1 MGRPLLEPARM
12 TDTPEDPP
20 DTSKVRKDADMAHDE
35 DHKDDCPQ
43 TPSDDT
49 SSETPKENLVHFN
62 PWRDFNDAA
71 PQIDVFGDEPDPGRI
86 AEFMDVVFGYCD
98 GLIPVRSFIDKG
110 QGFDGRPHNIWIEAD
125 SSVADKMTTFANWA
139 AREGAAVYVI
149 PGTVAEPGQAKAD
162 DVQQMQTVVVDIDTG
177 DIAAKR
183 AHLERHLGPPS
194 MVVESGGVT
203 PEGQHKAHVWWKLTE
218 PAEGSDIARVTR
230 LRGDIAAKA
239 GGDMHFRSAH
249 QPIRVAGSV
258 YYKNTLKTQ
267 VRIVA
272 LKAEMERD
280 LGEFTEAVTDMPP
293 APGVSLQP
301 DFAAPDKPAVD
312 DVLVTPVRE
321 SAQDD
326 WSRFEGASAAIG
338 YFIRM
343 VHEGRMSKD
352 EGWEGICGYNAAMLR
367 PQWTVERLKRESERL
382 WARHVDKYGPPL
394 VRLDSAAPV
403 PDEMPAFTLGAL
415 LDDTSPMPEDIIA
428 PRVLTP
434 GGLLVLGGAP
444 KVGKSDL
451 LISWLVHMAAGQ
463 PFLGFTPPRP
473 LRIFYLQAEIQYHY
487 LRERLRQ
494 IALPPEVLAAA
505 RDTFVATPKLKML
518 LDAEGS
524 MQVATAVRR
533 AFPDAPP
540 DILCVDP
547 IRNLFDGG
555 PDGGGENDN
564 TAMMFFLKDRV
575 EVLRDHIDPDCGV
588 ILVHH
593 TRKLSK
599 HQVKEDP
606 FLALSGASALR
617 GFYTTGL
624 ILHRPDEENPQRKLE
639 IELRNG
645 PALEPKIVDKVNG
658 EWVELNPMNERL
670 VRQETGAK
678 HDAERDRKR
687 DVILRLLFD
696 EAAEG
701 RVYTSTQFGAGF
713 ENQHGLGS
721 EFTIRQRINVLASKG
736 FVKFRRDLAEHGF
749 PATKSHFGYLCVEG
763 MRFGRDPVVDPETGE
778 VLAEGELVLP
788 SHFKC
793 PHSGRA
799 REVENPAVW
808 VFPEGV
814 DE

>member
-1 MGRPLLEPARM
+1 MTDQPGDPDEDTPMRDDTT
-12 TDTPEDPP
+12 TDTP
-20 DTSKVRKDADMAHDE
+20 A
-35 DHKDDCPQ
+35 
-43 TPSDDT
+43 
-49 SSETPKENLVHFN
+49 ENIVHFN

-71 PQIDVFGDEPDPGRI
+71 PQIDVFGDEPDPEQI
-86 AEFMDVVFGYCD
+86 AQFIQVVFGYCD

-110 QGFDGRPHNIWIEAD
+110 QGIDGRPHNIWLEAD
-125 SSVADKMTTFANWA
+125 RDAPEKMATFATWA
-139 AREGAAVYVI
+139 SREGAAVYVI
-149 PGTVAEPGQAKAD
+149 PGTVAASGQAKAAD
-162 DVQQMQTVVVDIDTG
+162 ILQMQTVVVDLDTG

-183 AHLERHLGPPS
+183 AHLERHLGAPT

-203 PEGQHKAHVWWKLTE
+203 PEGQRKAHVWWALTE
-218 PAEGSDIARVTR
+218 PAERDDIARVCR
-230 LRGDIAAKA
+230 LRGDIAAKV

-258 YYKNTLKTQ
+258 YYKNSLKTQ
-267 VRIVA
+267 VRIVELNAA
-272 LKAEMERD
+272 LERD
-280 LGEFTEAVTDMPP
+280 LAEFIEAVTDMPP

-301 DFAAPDKPAVD
+301 EFSNPDKPAMD

-321 SAQDD
+321 GAQDD

-338 YFIRM
+338 HFIRM
-343 VHEGRMSKD
+343 VHEGRMTKD

-367 PQWTVERLKRESERL
+367 PQWPVERLKRESERL
-382 WARHVDKYGPPL
+382 WNRHVEKYGPPL
-394 VRLDSAAPV
+394 IRLNSGAPG
-403 PDEMPAFTLGAL
+403 PEEMPAFTLGAL
-415 LDDTSPMPEDIIA
+415 LDDQSAMPEDIIA

-451 LISWLVHMAAGQ
+451 LISLLVHMAAGV

-487 LRERLRQ
+487 LRERLKQ

-505 RDTFVATPKLKML
+505 RDTFVATPKLKTL
-518 LDAEGS
+518 LDNEGS
-524 MQVATAVRR
+524 VRVARAVQT

-564 TAMMFFLKDRV
+564 TAMMFFLKERV

-593 TRKLSK
+593 TKKLSK
-599 HQVKEDP
+599 QQVKDDP

-617 GFYTTGL
+617 GFYTSGL
-624 ILHRPDEENPQRKLE
+624 ILHRPDEEAPERKLD

-645 PALEPKIVDKVNG
+645 PALPAKLIDKVNG
-658 EWVELNPMNERL
+658 QWVEINPMNERL
-670 VRQETGAK
+670 VRKEVGAK

-687 DVILRLLFD
+687 DVILSILID
-696 EAAEG
+696 EAADG
-701 RVYTSTQFGAGF
+701 KLYTSTQFREAF
-713 ENQHGLGS
+713 ENQRGLGS
-721 EFTIRQRINVLASKG
+721 QFTIRDRINVLATKG
-736 FVKFRRDLAEHGF
+736 HIRFLRDGTKFGHSVVRSR
-749 PATKSHFGYLCVEG
+749 FGYLCAEG
-763 MRFGRDPVVDPETGE
+763 MVFGREGRIDPETGE
-778 VLAEGELVLP
+778 VLDSVIPVVP
-788 SHFKC
+788 SHYKSPSNGQC
-793 PHSGRA
+793 MDLEDPSDWSV
-799 REVENPAVW
+799 REDENA
-808 VFPEGV
+808 
-814 DE
+814 

>member
-1 MGRPLLEPARM
+1 MS
-12 TDTPEDPP
+12 DTPEDPP
-20 DTSKVRKDADMAHDE
+20 ETGDMRKEADMAQDDDRQNESDKDCDE
-35 DHKDDCPQ
+35 GA
-43 TPSDDT
+43 
-49 SSETPKENLVHFN
+49 PKENLVHFN

-71 PQIDVFGDEPDPGRI
+71 PEIDVFGDEPDPEQI
-86 AEFMDVVFGYCD
+86 AQFMEVVFGYSE

-110 QGFDGRPHNIWIEAD
+110 QGIDGRPHNIWIDAD
-125 SSVADKMTTFANWA
+125 DAVADKMATFATWA

-149 PGTVAEPGQAKAD
+149 PGTVAEPGQARAAEIL
-162 DVQQMQTVVVDIDTG
+162 QMQTVVVDLDTG
-177 DIAAKR
+177 DIGAKR
-183 AHLERHLGPPS
+183 AHLERHLGAPT

-203 PEGQHKAHVWWKLTE
+203 PEGQRKAHVWWKLTE

-258 YYKNTLKTQ
+258 YYKNNLKTQ
-267 VRIVA
+267 VRIV
-272 LKAEMERD
+272 EMNADHERD
-280 LGEFTEAVTDMPP
+280 LAEFIEAVTDMPP

-301 DFAAPDKPAVD
+301 EFSHPDKPIVEE
-312 DVLVTPVRE
+312 VLVTPVRE
-321 SAQDD
+321 GAADD

-338 YFIRM
+338 HFIRM
-343 VHEGRMSKD
+343 VHEGRLSK
-352 EGWEGICGYNAAMLR
+352 EAGWEGICGYNAAMLR
-367 PQWTVERLKRESERL
+367 PQWSVDRLKRESERL
-382 WARHVDKYGPPL
+382 WALHVEKNGPPL
-394 VRLDSAAPV
+394 VRLDSGAPS
-403 PDEMPAFTLGAL
+403 PDELPAFSLGAL
-415 LDDTSPMPEDIIA
+415 LDDTSPMPADIIA

-494 IALPPEVLAAA
+494 IALPPEILAAA
-505 RDTFVATPKLKML
+505 RDTFLATPNLKLL
-518 LDAEGS
+518 LDDEGS
-524 MQVATAVRR
+524 VQAARAIQT
-533 AFPDAPP
+533 AFPEAPP
-540 DILCVDP
+540 DIICVDP

-564 TAMMFFLKDRV
+564 TAMMFFLKHRV
-575 EVLRDHIDPDCGV
+575 EVLRDHIDPECGV

-617 GFYTTGL
+617 GFYTSGL
-624 ILHRPDEENPQRKLE
+624 ILHRPDEDASERKLE

-645 PALEPKIVDKVNG
+645 PALDPKFIDKRGG

-670 VRQETGAK
+670 VRQDVGAK
-678 HDAERDRKR
+678 NDAERIRKG
-687 DVILRLLFD
+687 DVILALLFE

-701 RVYTSTQFGAGF
+701 RLYTSTQFGEAF
-713 ENQHGLGS
+713 ENTAGLGS
-721 EFTIRQRINVLASKG
+721 KYTIRDRLAVLTTKG
-736 FVKFRRDLAEHGF
+736 HVKFRRDGTAFGH
-749 PATKSHFGYLCVEG
+749 AVVRSRFGYLCVEG
-763 MRFGRDPVVDPETGE
+763 MRFGREAEVDPDTGE
-778 VLAEGELVLP
+778 VLGEGIPVLP
-788 SHFKC
+788 SHYKC
-793 PHSGRA
+793 PQSGVCL
-799 REVENPAVW
+799 EVENPAIW
-808 VFPEGV
+808 VYPEGA
-814 DE
+814 DD